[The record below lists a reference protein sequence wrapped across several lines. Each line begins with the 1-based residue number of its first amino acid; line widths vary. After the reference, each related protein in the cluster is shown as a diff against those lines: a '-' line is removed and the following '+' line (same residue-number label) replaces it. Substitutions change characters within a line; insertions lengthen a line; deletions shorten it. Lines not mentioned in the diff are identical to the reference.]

1 MGKISQRKTV
11 NVNDYSSILKNN
23 KIKELGNGIC
33 YKCDSL
39 LALVN

>member
-23 KIKELGNGIC
+23 KIKITGKWHMLQM
-33 YKCDSL
+33 
-39 LALVN
+39 